1 MKVKHRNADIPVS
14 MLYPHPA
21 NPRKDVGDVTE
32 LAESIKANGIFQ
44 NLTVV
49 VGGDGVEAASPEEDI
64 DGYTV
69 IIGHRR
75 LEAAKQAGLTTVPCM
90 VVEMSREEQISTM
103 LLENMQ
109 RSDLTIY
116 EQAQGF
122 QMMLDLGETQDSI
135 AEKTGFSKTTIR
147 HRIKLLELDPE
158 ELRKAQQR
166 QATMSD
172 YIELEKISDPE
183 LKNKALSKIG
193 TSDYNWELK
202 QAIRKDGIIKNEQ
215 MMRRYLDRYSAIE
228 IAEGHYYE
236 YKQLHCLKLDATDIG
251 LTEAGI
257 KADFMKYGQ
266 LRFRIS
272 CNWLYIYGP
281 EIEKE
286 VKAETEPKVP
296 QWKIDA
302 QRREDKKTRIKEV
315 ERAARELRL
324 DFVKKFNGSKR
335 VSTML
340 DMLIRDCTELP
351 DTDWQR
357 VADLCGFDI
366 EDDDVDLFVE
376 ADEYNF
382 LLPIHPDKIMLAI
395 LADSFENHYGSSL
408 YNYQGAYERNERLE
422 GWYQLLTELGYGI
435 SEEEKKLL
443 NGTHDCFKEENNED
457 Q

>member
-1 MKVKHRNADIPVS
+1 MKVKHRNV
-14 MLYPHPA
+14 MLPIDRLRPHPD
-21 NPRKDVGDVTE
+21 NPRKDIGDVSE

-44 NLTVV
+44 NLTVLFNI
-49 VGGDGVEAASPEEDI
+49 DEDEDI
-64 DGYTV
+64 YTV

-75 LEAAKQAGLTTVPCM
+75 LAAAKLAGLKEVPCM
-90 VVEMSREEQISTM
+90 VVEMDEKEQISTM

-109 RSDLTIY
+109 RNDLTIY

-202 QAIRKDGIIKNEQ
+202 QAIRKDGIIKNKQ

-228 IAEGHYYE
+228 ITEGHYYE
-236 YKQLHCLKLDATDIG
+236 YKQLHCLNLYATDIG
-251 LTEAGI
+251 LTEADI
-257 KADFMKYGQ
+257 KTDFMKYGQ
-266 LRFRIS
+266 LRFKIS

-286 VKAETEPKVP
+286 VKAETEPEVP
-296 QWKIDA
+296 QWKIEA
-302 QRREDKKTRIKEV
+302 QRREGKKARIREV
-315 ERAARELRL
+315 ERAAQELRL

-351 DTDWQR
+351 DTDWQK
-357 VADLCGFDI
+357 VANLCGFDI
-366 EDDDVDLFVE
+366 EDDDVDLFTE

-395 LADSFENHYGSSL
+395 LADSVENNYGASL
-408 YNYQGAYERNERLE
+408 YNYQGDYERNERLE
-422 GWYQLLTELGYGI
+422 GWYQLLAELGYSI

-443 NGTHDCFKEENNED
+443 NGTHECFKD
-457 Q
+457 GDS